1 MKKTNG
7 IIIALSIVAAVLSAA
22 ALALSIIALV
32 KSAGKGRISDNE
44 YDLYDEGDLPG
55 DYSDIECDDIGSDT
69 LAF

>member
-32 KSAGKGRISDNE
+32 KSFGKGKISDNE
-44 YDLYDEGDLPG
+44 YDLYDDADLSG
-55 DYSDIECDDIGSDT
+55 DYSDDDIGSDT